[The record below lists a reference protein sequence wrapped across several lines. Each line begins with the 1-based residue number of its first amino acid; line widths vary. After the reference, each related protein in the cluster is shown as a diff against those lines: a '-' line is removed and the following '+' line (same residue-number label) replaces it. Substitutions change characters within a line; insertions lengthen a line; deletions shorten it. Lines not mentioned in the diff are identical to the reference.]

1 MDECERLEA
10 LESIVDELAGRAAQG
25 AVILVE
31 GRRDIASLEALGIR
45 GIIIMTSQK
54 QLFNLAESVSHES
67 DDIIILTDWDER
79 GEEVARIA
87 GIFLQAND
95 ARPDGDLRKKLSALC
110 RKEIKDVEGLH
121 GYIERLRQICQDKP
135 QHY

>member
-1 MDECERLEA
+1 MDECERLEE
-10 LESIVDELAGRAAQG
+10 LQSIVDELTERAAQG

-31 GRRDIASLEALGIR
+31 GRRDIDSLKALGIDGR
-45 GIIIMTSQK
+45 IIMTSQK

-79 GEEVARIA
+79 GDEVARNA
-87 GIFLQAND
+87 GIFLLAND
-95 ARPDGDLRKKLSALC
+95 ARPDGELRKKLSSLS
-110 RKEIKDVEGLH
+110 RKEIKDVESLH
-121 GYIERLRQICQDKP
+121 GYIERLRQICQGKP